1 MKKQTLT
8 AIEIEALAQPTSTAP
23 DERCEPVSLDG
34 GDYPSEPEIRGR
46 AALRWFIETLAFAG
60 AGMAGVYVGVWL
72 DPPNGAVT
80 LPCEERE
87 RSTPYGSLSRRDGL
101 TPRGH
106 RRGAQQ
112 AVCLG

>member
-1 MKKQTLT
+1 MLYSTGAERLYGVKL
-8 AIEIEALAQPTSTAP
+8 LA
-23 DERCEPVSLDG
+23 
-34 GDYPSEPEIRGR
+34 
-46 AALRWFIETLAFAG
+46 
-60 AGMAGVYVGVWL
+60 
-72 DPPNGAVT
+72 GAVT